1 MIWLNYSLKY
11 QLHQTKS
18 KIYNVGGGNKN
29 SLSLIEL
36 IASLESK
43 LQKRVNFKKYDWRPG
58 DQKIY
63 ISDISKVSKELNWK
77 PQVKI
82 SDGLDKV
89 INWIETNKKS
99 IKKP

>member
-1 MIWLNYSLKY
+1 MI
-11 QLHQTKS
+11 
-18 KIYNVGGGNKN
+18 
-29 SLSLIEL
+29 
-36 IASLESK
+36 
-43 LQKRVNFKKYDWRPG
+43 G
-58 DQKIY
+58 DQEIKKIY

-99 IKKP
+99 IKKTKNLT